1 MGFFDEAEMCC
12 ICGKNKGKK
21 QIANGKVC
29 KDCISL
35 AIPFLKSNSNFG
47 YKDNTKQDFY
57 EAITKHYENEDKLQ
71 SFILDDQIIDE
82 HSNKYGYKGDYLRID
97 NHHRWLYTQKGK
109 LQNIV
114 FDFSNIND
122 FEIREYTSI
131 VAETK
136 QKNGSGV
143 GRAVVGGALFGP
155 AGAIVGATTKKKKT
169 ITTEK
174 EIISKITVYIQLKNS
189 QFQTISIDISNPY
202 GEVIKGDALYRNMLN
217 IGEEILN
224 KLRDI
229 QSTESIET
237 QKLSEKS
244 TSAVDEL
251 LKLKQLYDANLLTK
265 EEFNVAKNKLL
276 NL

>member
-1 MGFFDEAEMCC
+1 MGFFDEAEQCC

-21 QIANGKVC
+21 QIVEGKVC

-35 AIPFLKSNSNFG
+35 ATPFLKNKGFG
-47 YKDNTKQDFY
+47 YKNNTKQDFY
-57 EAITKHYENEDKLQ
+57 EAITQYYENEDKLQ

-82 HSNKYGYKGDYLRID
+82 HSNKYGYAGDYLRID
-97 NHHRWLYTQKGK
+97 NHHKWLYTQKGT

-114 FDFSNIND
+114 FDFSDIEN
-122 FEIREYTSI
+122 FEIEEYTDV

-155 AGAIVGATTKKKKT
+155 AGAVVGAATKKKKT

-174 EIISKITVYIQLKNS
+174 EIVSKITVCIKLKNS
-189 QFQTISIDISNPY
+189 QFQTVLIDISNPY
-202 GEVIKGDALYRNMLN
+202 SEVIKGDVLYRRMLN
-217 IGEEILN
+217 AGEEILN
-224 KLRDI
+224 KLQEI
-229 QSTESIET
+229 QSIESKET
-237 QKLSEKS
+237 QKSSEKT
-244 TSAVDEL
+244 TSVVDEL
-251 LKLKQLYDANLLTK
+251 LKLKQLYDDNLLTQ